1 MQGRAQRREWKPR
14 QPEVAVHPAGRAFR
28 GGAGPRF
35 FVIRPE
41 IAIFASGVSVYGSS
55 ERERWSFF
63 NDINMKIAIVG
74 ASGAVGQEFLKI
86 LEERDLGID
95 SLLLFGSERSA
106 GRTYKFRGEDITVKL
121 LQHNDDFKGV
131 DFALTSAGAGTSR
144 EFAETITRHGAIM
157 IDNSSAFRM
166 DADVPLVVPEVNPG
180 DAKDAPRRI
189 IANPNCTTIQMVVAL
204 KAIEDLS
211 HIRRVHVSTYQ
222 SASGAG
228 AAAMDELVAQYAELG
243 AGRQPTVSK
252 FAFQLAYNVIP
263 HIDVFTDND
272 YTKEEMKMF
281 HETRKIMHSDIAV
294 SATCVRVP
302 VMRAHSESIWLETE
316 RPVSVAEAREAFSR
330 AQGVVLMDDPA
341 PLCRWLNEHAVGIVD
356 VVSARLVRVFFKSS
370 PYMVVACVIALFRQ
384 AQAPKL
390 RWRYVLAV
398 SLLLCALLLSF
409 TRSLYGALGLT
420 AVLSIT
426 AVLILCPVGRKRVLA
441 FLLAVMVCFGV
452 MSTVQEIVLE
462 GSYLSFAVSRTVGR
476 EIPASWA
483 SQLRQRLRGDTP
495 GNQPDSSEMDSQRS
509 YIEVTERS
517 DQLRQETKDGL
528 KVYIRRSPV
537 IGCGLGASAANRE
550 KGVDEYFYL
559 DMLARTGIVG
569 LVLYIL
575 PFGYVVLWCLR
586 RRSLLRECPEGAAV
600 VCGLCTF
607 WVVTWFNPW
616 MNAVLGIAWYAVTL
630 SVPQALEE
638 QNA

>member
-1 MQGRAQRREWKPR
+1 MVVTFLQNRILNMTKEFRRGTFTQRCSQISFGVLCLFLLECSITGGGRYW
-14 QPEVAVHPAGRAFR
+14 EV
-28 GGAGPRF
+28 GP
-35 FVIRPE
+35 
-41 IAIFASGVSVYGSS
+41 VSVRILLGGL
-55 ERERWSFF
+55 
-63 NDINMKIAIVG
+63 A
-74 ASGAVGQEFLKI
+74 AVLALPE
-86 LEERDLGID
+86 
-95 SLLLFGSERSA
+95 LF
-106 GRTYKFRGEDITVKL
+106 
-121 LQHNDDFKGV
+121 
-131 DFALTSAGAGTSR
+131 
-144 EFAETITRHGAIM
+144 RH
-157 IDNSSAFRM
+157 
-166 DADVPLVVPEVNPG
+166 
-180 DAKDAPRRI
+180 
-189 IANPNCTTIQMVVAL
+189 
-204 KAIEDLS
+204 
-211 HIRRVHVSTYQ
+211 
-222 SASGAG
+222 
-228 AAAMDELVAQYAELG
+228 LG
-243 AGRQPTVSK
+243 AYLKKP
-252 FAFQLAYNVIP
+252 
-263 HIDVFTDND
+263 
-272 YTKEEMKMF
+272 
-281 HETRKIMHSDIAV
+281 
-294 SATCVRVP
+294 
-302 VMRAHSESIWLETE
+302 SIWLTLIFVVWLAFCAWLGI
-316 RPVSVAEAREAFSR
+316 RSNNRMDVLITDVKGFMWLFLIPVFVAVVRSR
-330 AQGVVLMDDPA
+330 DRLRTLLSWVLAGAVIQAALILAVNAAVVLSDNPE
-341 PLCRWLNEHAVGIVD
+341 PLCRWLTARSVGLVDIV
-356 VVSARLVRVFFKSS
+356 SNKLVRVFFKSS
-370 PYMVVACVIALFRQ
+370 PYMIVGCVVVLFRQ
-384 AQAPKL
+384 ARAPKL

-398 SLLLCALLLSF
+398 ALLFNALLLSY

-420 AVLSIT
+420 ALISIV
-426 AVLILCPVGRKRVLA
+426 AVLVLCPEGRRRTAA
-441 FLLAVMVCFGV
+441 FLLAAVVCFGV

-586 RRSLLRECPEGAAV
+586 RRSLLWECPEGAAV